1 MTDDTMSV
9 TKMLVLSS
17 VHVCIHVLLIPLQLK
32 LTLESNS
39 FYFNG
44 MFINLTKVVK
54 YTQLCK
60 IAHLNTELKLPSF
73 P

>member
-17 VHVCIHVLLIPLQLK
+17 VDFCIHVLLIPLKIK

-39 FYFNG
+39 FYFNSV
-44 MFINLTKVVK
+44 FINLTKVVK
-54 YTQLCK
+54 YV
-60 IAHLNTELKLPSF
+60 
-73 P
+73 